1 MQSIEAEDGGGC
13 DFLRNASPAGD
24 TDAAVG
30 MVGDT
35 RRGTRR
41 RFLHLILMGTF
52 CSGVKSAL
60 KLGASTWTPVR
71 EEMSLLQSQV
81 VGKKAR
87 RPCPGIASAIMSLPI
102 NMALLFPQKQIS
114 AVAWSPTR
122 P

>member
-81 VGKKAR
+81 VGKA
-87 RPCPGIASAIMSLPI
+87 PTLSPSIASAIMSLTWRTSSHKSKFRR
-102 NMALLFPQKQIS
+102 LHGGDKQ
-114 AVAWSPTR
+114 
-122 P
+122 